1 MLKVAGHR
9 PAMKLAH
16 CSAMLEKIEICV
28 LPSCA
33 SLHRARH
40 ATIDIF
46 KLAGR
51 RPAMKLAHC
60 SALLEIIEICVLPSC
75 ASLHRATD
83 AEIDIFKLAGRRPAM
98 KRRLELKNA
107 TVCMLLIKVVHVS
120 CEDKNP

>member
-1 MLKVAGHR
+1 
-9 PAMKLAH
+9 
-16 CSAMLEKIEICV
+16 MLEKIAICV

-40 ATIDIF
+40 AKIDIL

-98 KRRLELKNA
+98 NNL
-107 TVCMLLIKVVHVS
+107 TS
-120 CEDKNP
+120 